1 MFKVISIMKTR
12 IIPIVFL
19 SFLPG
24 LVQALGLGP
33 ITTQSFLGEPFAARI
48 EILSATVPELDSL
61 IVVPG
66 NADAFQRAGLELTPD
81 IKKLQFKIV
90 GVDEGEHHI
99 QVSSPDAVREPILS
113 FVVEARW
120 ISGQM
125 SRTYA
130 VLLDPPYY
138 AAAERRRSLA
148 KKETQ
153 APTVLPEPTVRQEPP
168 APPVIPAQ
176 ITAPVVSSTRS
187 DTRTV
192 MAGDTLWSIA
202 NETRPD
208 ASISPD
214 QMMLAILHANPDA
227 FINDNVNNIKLG
239 STLRLPE
246 REEIQAIDQQEAT
259 EQVRMQYARWKN
271 AQVATADTTVSTTAE
286 SGQPGLRILTPDSDT
301 GDLQGNTTPGTGA
314 DTELHA
320 LKKELALTA
329 ESIESYRTENA
340 ELAARLAA
348 AEARIDD
355 LKSAL
360 KKGLPVESPVHE
372 EPGTE
377 LYGPVTAG
385 ENLWNIAN
393 KIRPDLSI
401 STNQMMLALLRA
413 NPEAFVNG
421 NINRLRRG
429 AVLHLPDIQ
438 DIQSL
443 SKAEAAEE
451 VNSQYL
457 LWKRRE

>member
-1 MFKVISIMKTR
+1 MKTR

-33 ITTQSFLGEPFAARI
+33 ITTQSFLNEPFAARI

-61 IVVPG
+61 IIVPG
-66 NADAFQRAGLELTPD
+66 NADAFQRAGLELTPG

-90 GVDEGEHHI
+90 NIDEGEHYI
-99 QVSSPDAVREPILS
+99 QISSPEPVRDPVLS

-120 ISGQM
+120 ITGQM
-125 SRTYA
+125 SKTYT

-148 KKETQ
+148 KKEIQ
-153 APTVLPEPTVRQEPP
+153 PPTVLPAPAVSEAPP
-168 APPVIPAQ
+168 APPVIPVQ
-176 ITAPVVSSTRS
+176 ITAPAVSSARP

-192 MAGDTLWSIA
+192 MAGDTLGSIA

-208 ASISPD
+208 ASISSD
-214 QMMLAILHANPDA
+214 QMMLAILRANPDA
-227 FINDNVNNIKLG
+227 FINGNVNNIKLG

-259 EQVRMQYARWKN
+259 EQVRMQYAQWKN
-271 AQVATADTTVSTTAE
+271 AQIVTLDPTSSTTAE
-286 SGQPGLRILTPDSDT
+286 SGQPGLRILAPDSDT
-301 GDLQGNTTPGTGA
+301 GDMPGNTGPGTGG
-314 DTELHA
+314 DPDLHA

-340 ELAARLAA
+340 DLQARLAA
-348 AEARIDD
+348 AEARINE
-355 LKSAL
+355 LKSVL
-360 KKGLPVESPVHE
+360 KKGLPTDVPVQE
-372 EPGTE
+372 EPE
-377 LYGPVTAG
+377 VDLYGPVATG

-413 NPEAFVNG
+413 NPEAFING
-421 NINRLRRG
+421 NINRLRSG

-438 DIQSL
+438 DIQSI
-443 SKAEAAEE
+443 SKAQAAEE
-451 VNSQYL
+451 VESQYM

>member
-1 MFKVISIMKTR
+1 MKTR
-12 IIPIVFL
+12 IIPFVLL

-24 LVQALGLGP
+24 FVHALGLGP
-33 ITTQSFLGEPFAARI
+33 ITTQSFLGEPFVARI

-66 NADAFQRAGLELTPD
+66 GADAFQRAGLELTPD

-90 GVDEGEHHI
+90 GVDEGEHYI

-153 APTVLPEPTVRQEPP
+153 APIGLPEPTVRQEPP

-176 ITAPVVSSTRS
+176 ITAPAISSTKS

-192 MAGDTLWSIA
+192 MAGDTLGSIA

-208 ASISPD
+208 ASISTD
-214 QMMLAILHANPDA
+214 QMMLAILRANPDA
-227 FINDNVNNIKLG
+227 FIHGNVNNIKLG

-246 REEIQAIDQQEAT
+246 REEILAIDKQEAT
-259 EQVRMQYARWKN
+259 ERVRMQYAQWKN
-271 AQVATADTTVSTTAE
+271 AQVATSDTTASTTAE
-286 SGQPGLRILTPDSDT
+286 SGQPGLRILTPDADP
-301 GDLQGNTTPGTGA
+301 GDLPSNTGPGTGG
-314 DTELHA
+314 DTDLHS
-320 LKKELALTA
+320 LKKELALAT
-329 ESIESYRTENA
+329 ESIESYRSENA
-340 ELAARLAA
+340 DLEARLAA

-355 LKSAL
+355 LKSTL
-360 KKGLPVESPVHE
+360 KKGLPMEVPVHE
-372 EPGTE
+372 EPPGTE
-377 LYGPVTAG
+377 LYGPVAAG

-393 KIRPDLSI
+393 KIRPDLSV

-413 NPEAFVNG
+413 NPEAFING
-421 NINRLRRG
+421 NINRLRSG
-429 AVLHLPDIQ
+429 AVLHMPDIP